1 MCISLFNCFAYCMI
15 FQLGPPKSNSHS
27 HKLNKSGR
35 PNKKPLIHILFI
47 LMCCWPCCEPQQQFN
62 SISFFLSFFISIFFN
77 WNLNMCVYARAC
89 VCFNFIAHFLFNHRI
104 KLLLLF
110 IIHLFFS
117 CCDMFVCILKCSS
130 SLFFCSGAQKPF
142 ALHSW
147 QCSCE
152 FETSLSL
159 IYVYI
164 YIVWHIHALC
174 KHITIKYIMWVYQL
188 LCEADKKSNC

>member
-130 SLFFCSGAQKPF
+130 SLFFLLRCPKTIRFAQLTMLMWIRNQF
-142 ALHSW
+142 IAHI
-147 QCSCE
+147 C
-152 FETSLSL
+152 
-159 IYVYI
+159 IYI
-164 YIVWHIHALC
+164 YCMTHTRSV
-174 KHITIKYIMWVYQL
+174 
-188 LCEADKKSNC
+188 